1 MIFIIHISNLP
12 TISLVVSETICLT
25 KIDTDDRQTADLF
38 FCTLEV
44 MTTLQN
50 MELSSYPMDS
60 ITILP

>member
-12 TISLVVSETICLT
+12 TIGRVVSETICLT
-25 KIDTDDRQTADLF
+25 KIDTDDRQTDDLF